1 MDRDRGQG
9 MGDRA
14 IALLTDFGLRD
25 GYVGVLKGVILTLA
39 PTATLVDLSHE
50 VPHQNVRAGRFCL
63 ANAVDYFPPE
73 TVYLAVVDPGVGG
86 DRRAVAVRCD
96 RGWLVGPDNGLFG
109 GVLERY
115 PAIAAVELT
124 DPSAWRTPNPSFTF
138 HGRDIFAP
146 VAARLAMGTP
156 LETLGRAIAPDSLQD
171 LPPLTLTELAVD
183 GTAAIAGQ
191 IQGQIQY
198 IDHFGNGITNIPG
211 DRVLHKTWRAV
222 VGDRAIGSARTYGD
236 VPLGSP
242 LALIGSHGWV
252 EIACNGHSAA
262 AIVPFTWA
270 DPVTVLLG

>member
-1 MDRDRGQG
+1 
-9 MGDRA
+9 MGGNGFEGPRP

-25 GYVGVLKGVILTLA
+25 GYVGILKGVILTLA
-39 PTATLVDLSHE
+39 PTAVLVDLTHD
-50 VPHQNVRAGRFCL
+50 VPPQNVRAGRFCL
-63 ANAVDYFPPE
+63 ANAVDYCPPE

-124 DPSAWRTPNPSFTF
+124 KPSAWRTPNPSNTF

-146 VAARLAMGTP
+146 VAARLALGMP
-156 LETLGRAIAPDSLQD
+156 LDQLGHAIAPDSLQD
-171 LPPLTLTELAVD
+171 LPPLTLMELEVD
-183 GTAAIAGQ
+183 GTAAIA
-191 IQGQIQY
+191 GQIQY

-211 DRVLHKTWRAV
+211 DRVAGKTWRAV

-236 VPLGSP
+236 VPSGNP
-242 LALIGSHGWV
+242 IALIGSHGWV

-262 AIVPFTWA
+262 AIVTFTWT
-270 DPVTVLLG
+270 DPVTIILG

>member
-1 MDRDRGQG
+1 

-14 IALLTDFGLRD
+14 IALLTDFGTGD
-25 GYVGVLKGVILTLA
+25 GYVGILKGVMLTLA
-39 PTATLVDLSHE
+39 PTAILVDLTHD
-50 VPHQNVRAGRFCL
+50 VPRQNVRAGRFCL

-96 RGWLVGPDNGLFG
+96 RGWLVGPDNGLLG

-124 DPSAWRTPNPSFTF
+124 EPSAWRTPNPSNTF
-138 HGRDIFAP
+138 HGRDLFAP

-156 LETLGRAIAPDSLQD
+156 LDQLGRAIAPDSLRD
-171 LPPLTLTELAVD
+171 LPPLNLKNMDVD
-183 GTAAIAGQ
+183 GTAAIA
-191 IQGQIQY
+191 GQIQY

-211 DRVLHKTWRAV
+211 DRVLGKTWRAV

-236 VPLGSP
+236 VPSGS
-242 LALIGSHGWV
+242 LIALIGSHGWI

-262 AIVPFTWA
+262 AIVPFTWT
-270 DPVTVLLG
+270 DPVTIILG